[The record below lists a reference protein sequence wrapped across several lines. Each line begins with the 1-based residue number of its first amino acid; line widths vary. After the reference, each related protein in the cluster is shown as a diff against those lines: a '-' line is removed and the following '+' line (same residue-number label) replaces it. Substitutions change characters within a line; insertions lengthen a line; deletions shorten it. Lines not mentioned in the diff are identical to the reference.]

1 MNNDYLAHHG
11 IKGMK
16 WGRRRYQNAD
26 GSLTPAGRKR
36 YRTDASLH
44 EPVDSTKIGV
54 GKVMTEKDGYAESGH
69 KIGREIEMNSNID
82 KDIREAQNIARNA
95 NDIARVAQSA
105 SKKTPSKTKEKMDL
119 SDMSDQELRTEINR
133 ALLEK
138 QYNDV
143 FAPEQVNKGKER
155 FEKFLDGT
163 MTTLQITSSA
173 LGIALAI
180 RSIMKQ

>member
-11 IKGMK
+11 VKGMK

-36 YRTDASLH
+36 YQNDDGSLT
-44 EPVDSTKIGV
+44 ERGEKRMKSETVGMNDDKLKQYKPNPDKWVD
-54 GKVMTEKDGYAESGH
+54 D
-69 KIGREIEMNSNID
+69 
-82 KDIREAQNIARNA
+82 DIREVRNITRDA
-95 NDIARVAQSA
+95 NDIARTTQNA
-105 SKKTPSKTKEKMDL
+105 SRKTPNKSKQKMDL
-119 SDMSDQELRTEINR
+119 SHMTDQEMREQLNR
-133 ALLEK
+133 AMLEK

-173 LGIALAI
+173 LGIALSI
-180 RSIMKQ
+180 RALMK